1 MSSTV
6 LTNLNN
12 LTKKSEAKESKVRD
26 SNIELLR
33 ILTICGVVILHY
45 NGKQAFSYVNENS
58 FNYYLLLVLEGLCIC
73 AVNLFVLI
81 SGYFLSTNGKRR
93 VIKAIELI
101 VQVVVMN
108 LGIHLLTAILSGGDI
123 TVKNTLYAMVPNNY
137 FVAFYVTLYLIS
149 PYINILLNH
158 LSDKQFG
165 ILVALSVLL
174 FSFWPTLVDSV
185 SAELGV
191 AYSGIY
197 TTNINGSQ
205 QGYSI
210 INFALMYLIGAYLKR
225 KDFNFG
231 KLKLLSVLT
240 VIIAILT
247 VWQLFQ
253 PWIARAYCNPLVIAL
268 AVILF
273 LIFKGFSIKS
283 KIINSL
289 AKGAFTCFL
298 LHGLF
303 LPRIKIASV
312 VNKNALIL
320 LGHIVITVP
329 LIFLVCWACWWVY
342 DKISAPVFKWLGKKL
357 SFVDK
362 IISLEE

>member
-6 LTNLNN
+6 LTNSNKP
-12 LTKKSEAKESKVRD
+12 TQKAESKVRD

-33 ILTICGVVILHY
+33 ILTICGVVVLHY
-45 NGKQAFSYVNENS
+45 NGTQALPLVSENS
-58 FNYYLLLVLEGLCIC
+58 LNYYVLLVLEGLCIC

-93 VIKAIELI
+93 AVKAIELI

-108 LGIHLLTAILSGGDI
+108 LGTHLLVSVLSGGGI
-123 TVKNTLYAMVPNNY
+123 TVENTLYAMVPNNY

-149 PYINILLNH
+149 PYINILLKH
-158 LSDKQFG
+158 LSDRQFG
-165 ILVALSVLL
+165 ILVGLSLVL
-174 FSFWPTLVDSV
+174 FSLWPTFVDNI
-185 SAELGV
+185 SAVLGV
-191 AYSGIY
+191 AYSGVY
-197 TTNINGSQ
+197 TTNTQGSQ
-205 QGYSI
+205 YGYSI

-231 KLKLLSVLT
+231 KLKITGVL
-240 VIIAILT
+240 VGLIAVLT
-247 VWQLFQ
+247 VWQHFYPQ
-253 PWIARAYCNPLVIAL
+253 IARAYCNPLVVAC
-268 AVILF
+268 AVALF
-273 LIFKGFSIKS
+273 LIFKGISVKS
-283 KIINSL
+283 KIINGL

-303 LPRIKIASV
+303 LPHIKIASV
-312 VNKNALIL
+312 VNRNAVIL
-320 LGHIVITVP
+320 LGHIVVTVP

-357 SFVDK
+357 EFIDK
-362 IISLEE
+362 IISVEE

>member
-6 LTNLNN
+6 LTNSNN
-12 LTKKSEAKESKVRD
+12 ITQKNEPKLRD

-33 ILTICGVVILHY
+33 ILTICGVVVLHY
-45 NGKQAFSYVNENS
+45 NGTQAFSYVNENS
-58 FNYYLLLVLEGLCIC
+58 FNYYLLLMLEGLCIC

-81 SGYFLSTNGKRR
+81 SGYFLSTNSKRR

-101 VQVVVMN
+101 VQVMVMN
-108 LGIHLLTAILSGGDI
+108 LGMHLLISILSGSGI
-123 TVKNTLYAMVPNNY
+123 TIKDTLYAIVPNNY
-137 FVAFYVTLYLIS
+137 FVAFYVTLYIIS
-149 PYINILLNH
+149 PYINILLRH

-165 ILVALSVLL
+165 ILVVLSLSL
-174 FSFWPTLVDSV
+174 FSFWPTLVDSI

-191 AYSGIY
+191 AYPGIY
-197 TTNINGSQ
+197 TTNTSGSQ
-205 QGYSI
+205 YGYSI

-225 KDFNFG
+225 KNFNFS
-231 KLKLLSVLT
+231 KLKMLSILVI
-240 VIIAILT
+240 IIAILT
-247 VWQLFQ
+247 VWQLLQ
-253 PWIARAYCNPLVIAL
+253 PQIARAYCNPLVIVL

-273 LIFKGFSIKS
+273 LLFKSISVKS

-303 LPRIKIASV
+303 LPHIRIASV
-312 VNKNALIL
+312 VNRNAFIL

-329 LIFLVCWACWWVY
+329 LIFLICWACWWVY
-342 DKISAPVFKWLGKKL
+342 DKISAPVFKWLGKKI
-357 SFVDK
+357 SFIDEM
-362 IISLEE
+362 ISLEE

>member
-6 LTNLNN
+6 LTNSNN
-12 LTKKSEAKESKVRD
+12 LTQKNESKVRD

-33 ILTICGVVILHY
+33 ILTICGVVVLHY
-45 NGKQAFSYVNENS
+45 NGTQAFSYVKENS
-58 FNYYLLLVLEGLCIC
+58 FNYYLLLMLEGLCIC

-108 LGIHLLTAILSGGDI
+108 LGLYLLTSFFTGVGISS
-123 TVKNTLYAMVPNNY
+123 VKNILYAMVPNNY

-149 PYINILLNH
+149 PYINILLNR

-165 ILVALSVLL
+165 VFVALCLVL
-174 FSFWPTLVDSV
+174 FSLWPTLVDSA

-191 AYSGIY
+191 SYPGMY
-197 TTNINGSQ
+197 TTNTSGSQ
-205 QGYSI
+205 FGYSI
-210 INFALMYLIGAYLKR
+210 INFVLMYLIGAYLKR
-225 KDFNFG
+225 KNFNFG
-231 KLKLLSVLT
+231 KMKIVGVM
-240 VIIAILT
+240 VILIAILT
-247 VWQLFQ
+247 VWQLLQ
-253 PWIARAYCNPLVIAL
+253 PQIARAYCNPLVIAL
-268 AVILF
+268 ATTLF
-273 LIFKGFSIKS
+273 LLFKSIALKS
-283 KIINSL
+283 KIINAL

-303 LPRIKIASV
+303 LPHIKIASV
-312 VNKNALIL
+312 VNKNPLVL

-329 LIFLVCWACWWVY
+329 LIFLICWACWWVY
-342 DKISAPVFKWLGKKL
+342 DKVSAPVFKWLGKKL
-357 SFVDK
+357 GFVDK
-362 IISLEE
+362 IISVEE